1 MKSLSEIF
9 IKRPVMT
16 MLLVISVILA
26 GVFSYW
32 ELPVSDL
39 PVVDYPVI
47 NVRAGYPG
55 MDPQMVAAN
64 IASPLEKEFMQ
75 ISGIDQVTSTSMQ
88 GMASIT
94 LQFNLNK
101 SIDSAA
107 NDVQAAITRASSQL
121 PHDMPAQ
128 PVYEKTD
135 PNSIPIFFLNLSS
148 DTLSQAE
155 LYELADREIIN
166 KISILDGVSK
176 VQVYG
181 IKRAIRIELD
191 TDKLYNKGITISNVA
206 DAVRLGTVSMAA
218 GSLKGK
224 KNSVVLKPMGQL
236 ETAQGY
242 SDLIIAYKNGAPI
255 YLRDVGEA
263 IEGVESNDV
272 RMCYWNRDMPPGRTS
287 VAIAV
292 TRGAGANAVK
302 ISEAIGKLIPQ
313 INRQLPS
320 SVTLTPVHDR
330 AHKIANSIDDVKETL
345 VIAFLLVVAVIF
357 LFLGRLR
364 ETFIPVV
371 ALPLSLLITFV
382 VMRLLNYSLDNL
394 SLLALTLAIGFL
406 VDDAIVFLENMVR
419 RMEKLGET
427 PLQAS
432 IEGGKEITFTI
443 LSMTLSL
450 AAVFIP
456 MIFMPGQ
463 LGRVFREFSIT
474 IVVAILASGVVS
486 ITVTPMMCAR
496 LLKPIAHES
505 RTTLERLANFLEAQ
519 FLRFYG
525 VTLRWFLD
533 KRWTA
538 IFIWLLCTVLTY
550 LCFLKLPKTFLPE
563 GDSGMMMGVFIG
575 KEGTSPKQMHAYQDQ
590 VQATLASDENV
601 RQAMLVTGISGFMQE
616 NQGLVIVFLKEDRGK
631 TTIQEIARNLTKKL
645 FMIPGAMTFLQP
657 IPNLQIN
664 TGTQK
669 TNQGKYCFSLTSNN
683 FQDLV
688 EPAQKL
694 QLAMM
699 THPGFASVSTDLYLQ
714 NPELEIEF
722 LREQASLYGVNV
734 TAIENEIKNAFSE
747 NYAYLIKGDIN
758 QYKVI
763 VTTKGDAKN
772 SPDDL
777 KDLYVRTRSGDLTPL
792 QSVASVKQH
801 LGPVSV
807 CHINNMNS
815 VTLYFNLHPGYAI
828 GDATKF
834 ISQKAQEL
842 LPPSVTGV
850 FQGEAA
856 TFAETMRIIMI
867 LLFVAIFVMYT
878 ILGILYESYIH
889 PITVLS
895 SLTVAM
901 LGGLATLL
909 LAKDVFHFNGMELSL
924 YACIGLF
931 MLLGIVKKNGI
942 MIVDFAIARRRE
954 GKSPEDA
961 IHEASMARFRPII
974 MTTLAALMGMIPIAA
989 GWGADGASRIPLGL
1003 CVVGGLVFSQIV
1015 TLYLTPV
1022 IYVCMEY
1029 FQERI
1034 LDRIPFF
1041 AREIE

>member
-1 MKSLSEIF
+1 LSEIF

-16 MLLVISVILA
+16 MLLVIAVILA
-26 GVFSYW
+26 GVFSYIK
-32 ELPVSDL
+32 LPVSDL

-101 SIDSAA
+101 GIDSAA
-107 NDVQAAITRASSQL
+107 NDVQAAITRASGQL
-121 PHDMPAQ
+121 PRDMPAQ

-135 PNSIPIFFLNLSS
+135 PNSTPIFFLNLSS
-148 DTLSQAE
+148 DSLSQAE

-181 IKRAIRIELD
+181 IKRAVRIELD
-191 TDKLYNKGITISNVA
+191 ADKLYNKGITISNVV
-206 DAVRLGTVSMAA
+206 DAVRLGTVSMSA

-224 KNSVVLKPMGQL
+224 RNSIVLKPMGQL
-236 ETAQGY
+236 EDAQGY
-242 SDLIIAYKNGAPI
+242 GDLIIAHKNGAPI
-255 YLRDVGEA
+255 YLRNVGEA

-272 RMCYWNRDMPPGRTS
+272 RMCYWNRDMPEGRTR
-287 VAIAV
+287 VAIAI

-302 ISEAIGKLIPQ
+302 ISEAVGKLIPQ

-320 SVTLTPVHDR
+320 SVTLTPVYDR
-330 AHKIANSIDDVKETL
+330 ARKIANSIDDVKETL
-345 VIAFLLVVAVIF
+345 IIAFLLVVAVIF

-364 ETFIPVV
+364 ETLIPVV

-474 IVVAILASGVVS
+474 IVVAILASGLVS

-496 LLKPIAHES
+496 LLKPIRQEN
-505 RTTLERLANFLEAQ
+505 RTPLERLANFLEAQ

-533 KRWTA
+533 KRWTT
-538 IFIWLLCTVLTY
+538 IFIWTLCTALTY

-590 VQATLASDENV
+590 VRAVLASDENI
-601 RQAMLVTGISGFMQE
+601 RQAVLVTGISGLFQE
-616 NQGLVIVFLKEDRGK
+616 NQGIVIAFLKENRGK
-631 TTIQEIARNLTKKL
+631 TTIQEVARNLSKKL
-645 FMIPGAMTFLQP
+645 YMIPGAMTFLQP
-657 IPNLQIN
+657 VPNLQIN

-683 FQDLV
+683 FEDLIK
-688 EPAQKL
+688 PAQQL

-699 THPGFASVSTDLYLQ
+699 AHPGFASASSDLYLQ

-722 LREQASLYGVNV
+722 LREQASLYGIDV

-763 VTTKGDAKN
+763 VTAKDGAKN

-777 KDLYVRTRSGDLTPL
+777 NDLYLRARNGNLTPL
-792 QSVASVKQH
+792 QSVASLRQR

-815 VTLYFNLHPGYAI
+815 VTLYFNLHPNYAI
-828 GDATKF
+828 GDATEF
-834 ISQKAQEL
+834 IQKKAQEL
-842 LPPSVTGV
+842 LPPSVTGA

-856 TFAETMRIIMI
+856 TFAETMRMIII

-878 ILGILYESYIH
+878 ILGILYESYVH
-889 PITVLS
+889 PVTVLS

-909 LAKDVFHFNGMELSL
+909 LAKDVFHATGMELSL

-961 IHEASMARFRPII
+961 IHEASMARFRPIM
-974 MTTLAALMGMIPIAA
+974 MTTLAALMGMVPIAA

-1003 CVVGGLVFSQIV
+1003 CVVGGLIFSQIV

-1022 IYVCMEY
+1022 IYTCMEY
-1029 FQERI
+1029 FQEQI

-1041 AREIE
+1041 AREVD